1 MSKQQIDM
9 LYADART
16 QSCITEEQARFFLDN
31 GFLVIKGVLQG
42 EELQTIQAEMAE
54 QVAKGTAGIQDDPD
68 YLYGKGGKT
77 GRNVLRR
84 IEYVID
90 KSDPMKALLGHPFIL
105 RSVEKLQGRNFIPTW
120 DSMVLKMPDEGI
132 IVPWHRDAEVPAG
145 CTDPRPIF
153 NVDFYLDPADLATC
167 LWVIPGSNMW
177 SVEVCK
183 TRVDQDGPDRFSTE
197 DAIPVP
203 MEAGDAI
210 FHDITVLHGSPAGDG
225 NPLRRTVYYEF
236 RPGEIESNYGP
247 HTREYIGLKQQ
258 MLLECLDRRAA
269 ASYAQ
274 DEEPF
279 VYQPDGELAI
289 GGRVKSNTFRYPHLE
304 YWRG

>member
-1 MSKQQIDM
+1 MSKSQIEM
-9 LYADART
+9 LVADART
-16 QSCITEEQARFFLDN
+16 QSSITEEQAQFFLDN
-31 GFLVIKGVLQG
+31 GFLVIRGVLRG
-42 EELQTIQAEMAE
+42 EELATVQAEME
-54 QVAKGTAGIQDDPD
+54 KQVAKGVAGVQDDPD
-68 YLYGKGGKT
+68 YMYGKGGKT

-84 IEYVID
+84 VEYVID

-105 RSVEKLQGRNFIPTW
+105 RSVEKLQGNNFIPTW

-145 CTDPRPIF
+145 CEDPRPIF
-153 NVDFYLDPADLATC
+153 NVDFYLDSADLATC
-167 LWVIPGSNMW
+167 LWVIPGSNKW
-177 SVEVCK
+177 SKEACQA
-183 TRVDQDGPDRFSTE
+183 RIEQDGADRFSTE

-203 MEAGDAI
+203 LEAGDAI

-236 RPGEIESNYGP
+236 RPGEIEWNFGP
-247 HTREYIGLKQQ
+247 HTREYLGLKQQ

-274 DEEPF
+274 GEEPF
-279 VYQPDGELAI
+279 VYKPDGEFALGERTALE
-289 GGRVKSNTFRYPHLE
+289 SFRYPHLK